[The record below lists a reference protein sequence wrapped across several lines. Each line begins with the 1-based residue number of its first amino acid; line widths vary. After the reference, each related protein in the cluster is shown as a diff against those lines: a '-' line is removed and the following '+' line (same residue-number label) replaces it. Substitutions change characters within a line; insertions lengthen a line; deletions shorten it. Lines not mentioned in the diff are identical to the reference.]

1 MEGSDGGDGPV
12 EHQEQ
17 DAVVSDLE
25 ETPIVG
31 GGADEID
38 GSMVGMMGSAEAVGE
53 EGSCDGYGGCGGSD
67 SL

>member
-12 EHQEQ
+12 EHQER
-17 DAVVSDLE
+17 DVVVGDLE
-25 ETPIVG
+25 ETPVVG

-38 GSMVGMMGSAEAVGE
+38 GSMVGMMGSAEAIGE
-53 EGSCDGYGGCGGSD
+53 EGSCDGCGGSD